1 MVQPS
6 VIQNEG
12 YMISLEHVTTL
23 AETLKPECKS
33 TKGMKLGEIYRLIVD
48 MGIKADPRG
57 EERIEKA

>member
-1 MVQPS
+1 
-6 VIQNEG
+6 
-12 YMISLEHVTTL
+12 MISLEHVTTL